1 MVCDL
6 TGMDI
11 ANASLLDE
19 ATAAA
24 EAMTLSY
31 GSSGSDTRNLML
43 ISADCHPQTISV
55 IRTRARALDI
65 DVRVEPRS
73 DLAPDHRTFA
83 VLLQYPGTDG
93 ELRDPKPEIEAAQK
107 AGALA
112 IVATDLLALTLV
124 KPPGEMGADI
134 VIGSAQRFGVPM
146 GYGGPHAAFFACK
159 DALKRRMPGRIV
171 GVSRD
176 SRGRVAYRLTLQTRE
191 QHIRREKATSNIC
204 TAQALLANMAAM
216 CAIFHG
222 PERLR
227 KIGNYVHQMCC
238 LLAEGAKQGGH
249 TVEHDHFLTQFA
261 FDATPN
267 TRMPFFKG
275 LRKQASTSGNW
286 IARPLPSH
294 WTKRSRTRIWQIFM
308 SCLELLSKR
317 LSKTL
322 KI

>member
-1 MVCDL
+1 MSTRSFIISKVSLSETASSDPTLGWGIPGNITPPVIQRKLLENPGWYTQYTPYQAEIAQGRLEALFYFQTMVCDL

-107 AGALA
+107 RA
-112 IVATDLLALTLV
+112 
-124 KPPGEMGADI
+124 
-134 VIGSAQRFGVPM
+134 
-146 GYGGPHAAFFACK
+146 
-159 DALKRRMPGRIV
+159 
-171 GVSRD
+171 
-176 SRGRVAYRLTLQTRE
+176 
-191 QHIRREKATSNIC
+191 
-204 TAQALLANMAAM
+204 
-216 CAIFHG
+216 
-222 PERLR
+222 
-227 KIGNYVHQMCC
+227 
-238 LLAEGAKQGGH
+238 
-249 TVEHDHFLTQFA
+249 
-261 FDATPN
+261 
-267 TRMPFFKG
+267 
-275 LRKQASTSGNW
+275 
-286 IARPLPSH
+286 H
-294 WTKRSRTRIWQIFM
+294 WP
-308 SCLELLSKR
+308 
-317 LSKTL
+317 
-322 KI
+322 